1 MAEQLPL
8 PLEVN
13 PSLDFS
19 QYWAGPNLEVL
30 EHLKNGLAQGL
41 EPFIFLWGE
50 KSSGKTH
57 LLNACCAKA
66 HGLGHT
72 AVYLPLTMVNAY
84 GPSVLEGIEEQT
96 LVCLDDVDVVLGQDA
111 WELSLFHLFNELKA
125 RQNQLIMSASLVPAS
140 LGIKLADLRSRLD
153 WGLTLKLQN
162 LNDEDKAEVLCLKS
176 RGLGLELPLS
186 VAQYLIHH
194 YDRDLGLLMALLDR
208 LDRASLAAQR
218 KVTIPFVKSQLL
230 AQTSP

>member
-1 MAEQLPL
+1 MAEQLTL

-13 PSLDFS
+13 PSLDFY
-19 QYWAGPNLEVL
+19 QYWAGPNLEVV
-30 EHLKNGLAQGL
+30 EHLENGLAQGF

-57 LLNACCAKA
+57 LLNACCAKV

-72 AVYLPLTMVNAY
+72 AVYLPLTMLSAY
-84 GPSVLEGIEEQT
+84 GPSVLEGIEEHA
-96 LVCLDDVDVVLGQDA
+96 LVCLDDVDVVLGEDA

-125 RQNQLIMSASLVPAS
+125 RQNRLIMSASLVPAS
-140 LGIKLADLRSRLD
+140 LGIKLPDLRSRLD
-153 WGLTLKLQN
+153 WGLTLKLQS

-194 YDRDLGLLMALLDR
+194 YDRDLGLLMGLLDR

-230 AQTSP
+230 AQTRP

>member
-1 MAEQLPL
+1 M
-8 PLEVN
+8 
-13 PSLDFS
+13 
-19 QYWAGPNLEVL
+19 
-30 EHLKNGLAQGL
+30 
-41 EPFIFLWGE
+41 
-50 KSSGKTH
+50 
-57 LLNACCAKA
+57 
-66 HGLGHT
+66 
-72 AVYLPLTMVNAY
+72 
-84 GPSVLEGIEEQT
+84 
-96 LVCLDDVDVVLGQDA
+96 
-111 WELSLFHLFNELKA
+111 
-125 RQNQLIMSASLVPAS
+125 
-140 LGIKLADLRSRLD
+140 
-153 WGLTLKLQN
+153 TLKLQN